1 MLDMGGAPSGM
12 NDKNANRMNSNKNCQ
27 VQAICFDFDVLTRS
41 VDSAEKEAA
50 KKKAHE
56 ELEETLNVEL
66 GKATPDASVVQE
78 IANVLKVDLPDG
90 TTGNKEASQ
99 PEGEED
105 DLSLLTGESP
115 EKPEKATK
123 EHTQRLRKSKDS
135 PAYSDI
141 RSKYAAKLSKKIEG
155 GMAGVALAKHE
166 TETNK
171 GDAAGHMA
179 YRKIAAA
186 EPAARRWMAMTGTGH
201 LLQFLT
207 QRSTKI
213 ALLPHP
219 SEEIDLDEGE
229 RMEDMKKQLFDVAF
243 DLLVKDGTLGAKMV
257 IAKSLESLNLD
268 PSNVL
273 LVSDRDDYL
282 RAAKDCGMVTCRIRP
297 LNAPRGNISTNHSV
311 PSVPE
316 VKDVVNEINGIS
328 FNNVFQSR

>member
-12 NDKNANRMNSNKNCQ
+12 NDKNANRMNSSKNCQ

-41 VDSAEKEAA
+41 VDSAEKETA

-56 ELEETLNVEL
+56 QLEETLTLEL
-66 GKATPDASVVQE
+66 GKTTPNASVVQE

-90 TTGNKEASQ
+90 TTGGKEASQ

-105 DLSLLTGESP
+105 DLSLLTGEP
-115 EKPEKATK
+115 PEKARK
-123 EHTQRLRKSKDS
+123 EHTQRLRKSKDA

-186 EPAARRWMAMTGTGH
+186 EPVARRWMAMTGTGH

-213 ALLPHP
+213 ALLPRP
-219 SEEIDLDEGE
+219 VEEIDLDEGE
-229 RMEDMKKQLFDVAF
+229 RMEDMKKQLFDVGF
-243 DLLVKDGTLGAKMV
+243 DLLLKDGTFGAKML
-257 IAKSLESLNLD
+257 IAKSLESLHLD
-268 PSNVL
+268 PTNVL
-273 LVSDRDDYL
+273 IVSDRDDYL

-297 LNAPRGNISTNHSV
+297 LNAPRGNISTHYSV
-311 PSVPE
+311 PNVPE

-328 FNNVFQSR
+328 FNTVFQSR

>member
-12 NDKNANRMNSNKNCQ
+12 NDKNANRMNSSKNCQ

-41 VDSAEKEAA
+41 VDSAEAEAA

-56 ELEETLNVEL
+56 LEESLTVEL
-66 GKATPDASVVQE
+66 GKATPNKKIVQE
-78 IANVLKVDLPDG
+78 IADVLKVDLPDG
-90 TTGNKEASQ
+90 TTESKASSQ
-99 PEGEED
+99 PEDDDD
-105 DLSLLTGESP
+105 DLSLLTGEP
-115 EKPEKATK
+115 HKDAKK
-123 EHTQRLRKSKDS
+123 EQKQQIKSKNA

-141 RSKYAAKLSKKIEG
+141 RAKYAAKLSKKIEG

-213 ALLPHP
+213 ALLPRP
-219 SEEIDLDEGE
+219 VEEIDLEEGE

-243 DLLVKDGTLGAKMV
+243 DLLCKDGTLGAKMA
-257 IAKSLESLNLD
+257 IAKSLESLHLD
-268 PSNVL
+268 PTNVL

-282 RAAKDCGMVTCRIRP
+282 KAAKDCGMVTCRIRP
-297 LNAPRGNISTNHSV
+297 LNAPRGNISTHYSV
-311 PSVPE
+311 PNVPE
-316 VKDVVNEINGIS
+316 VKEVINEINGIS
-328 FNNVFQSR
+328 FNTVFQSR